1 VYGLP
6 LASDPVGFFGAL
18 IIIIIVLLLFLAAFI
33 ASIASTLGPIALVI
47 AAIVKSF
54 RNSAPAGSPGFKFPG
69 TSFTMSSGERVIA
82 VDPASTFGQAFG
94 ATLQQALGQQL
105 GEKLGQMV
113 AMAAA
118 QHPLELQ
125 LAPIVVAVEAAR
137 RQGNAA
143 PVRPFLTDQF
153 AARFPTLHG
162 GEQSGGPGAISHM
175 ELANQAGVASGDH
188 VVIRIDRGSTGAVHS
203 EYWSFQRDAPV
214 VPDGTPVVCPRC
226 GAPTAEDHSGTCRFC
241 GATFSTTAP
250 ALPQPTRWLL
260 DDISSAPPAV
270 AA

>member
-54 RNSAPAGSPGFKFPG
+54 RNSAPTASPGFRSLG
-69 TSFTMSSGERVIA
+69 TTFTMSSGERVIA
-82 VDPASTFGQAFG
+82 VDPSSTFGQAFG
-94 ATLQQALGQQL
+94 ATLQGALGEQL
-105 GEKLGQMV
+105 GQKLGQMV

-125 LAPIVVAVEAAR
+125 LAPIVMAVETAR
-137 RQGNAA
+137 RQGNAG

-153 AARFPTLHG
+153 AARFPSQAAG
-162 GEQSGGPGAISHM
+162 GQGGGLGAISHM
-175 ELANQAGVASGDH
+175 ELAKQAGVVAGDH
-188 VVIRIDRGSTGAVHS
+188 LVLRIDRGSIGASHS
-203 EYWSFQRDAPV
+203 EYWIFQRDASAL
-214 VPDGTPVVCPRC
+214 PDGTPVVCPKC
-226 GAPTAEDHSGTCRFC
+226 GAPTAEDHAGICRFC
-241 GATFSTTAP
+241 GATFSTAAP
-250 ALPQPTRWLL
+250 ALPQPARWLL
-260 DDISSAPPAV
+260 DDISGTPPAL

>member
-1 VYGLP
+1 MYGLP
-6 LASDPVGFFGAL
+6 LASDPMGFFGAL
-18 IIIIIVLLLFLAAFI
+18 IVIIVLLMFFGVFI
-33 ASIASTLGPIALVI
+33 ATTFGPIALVI
-47 AAIVKSF
+47 AAIVKLF
-54 RNSAPAGSPGFKFPG
+54 RNSAPTGSPGFKFPG
-69 TSFTMSSGERVIA
+69 TSFTTPSGERVIA
-82 VDPASTFGQAFG
+82 VDPASTLGQAFG

-105 GEKLGQMV
+105 GQKLGQMV

-137 RQGNAA
+137 LQGNAA

-153 AARFPTLHG
+153 AARFPTLDG
-162 GEQSGGPGAISHM
+162 GEQGGGPGAISHI
-175 ELANQAGVASGDH
+175 ELANQAGLASGDH
-188 VVIRIDRGSTGAVHS
+188 VVIRIDRGSSGAVHN
-203 EYWSFQRDAPV
+203 EYWTFQRDLSA

-226 GAPTAEDHSGTCRFC
+226 GAPTAEDHAGTCRFC

-260 DDISSAPPAV
+260 DDISGTPPAL

>member
-1 VYGLP
+1 MYGLP
-6 LASDPVGFFGAL
+6 LASDPMGFFGAL
-18 IIIIIVLLLFLAAFI
+18 IVIIVLLMFFGVFI
-33 ASIASTLGPIALVI
+33 ATTFGPIALVI

-54 RNSAPAGSPGFKFPG
+54 RNSAPTGSPGFKFPG
-69 TSFTMSSGERVIA
+69 TSFTTSSGERVIA

-105 GEKLGQMV
+105 GQKLGQMV

-153 AARFPTLHG
+153 AARFPTLPGVEQG
-162 GEQSGGPGAISHM
+162 GGSGAISHM
-175 ELANQAGVASGDH
+175 ELANRTAVASGDH
-188 VVIRIDRGSTGAVHS
+188 VVIRIDRGGTGAIHS
-203 EYWSFQRDAPV
+203 EYWSFQRDASA
-214 VPDGTPVVCPRC
+214 VPEGTPVVCPQC

-260 DDISSAPPAV
+260 DDISGTTPAI

>member
-1 VYGLP
+1 MGFLGVLIFFVVI
-6 LASDPVGFFGAL
+6 LLFFGVA
-18 IIIIIVLLLFLAAFI
+18 I
-33 ASIASTLGPIALVI
+33 ATTLGPIALVI

-54 RNSAPAGSPGFKFPG
+54 RNSAPTGSPGFKFPG
-69 TSFTMSSGERVIA
+69 TSFTTSSGERVIA

-105 GEKLGQMV
+105 GQKLGQMV

-143 PVRPFLTDQF
+143 PVRPFLTDRF
-153 AARFPTLHG
+153 AARFPPLHG
-162 GEQSGGPGAISHM
+162 VEQGGAPGAISHM
-175 ELANQAGVASGDH
+175 ELANQAGLASGDH
-188 VVIRIDRGSTGAVHS
+188 VIIRIDRGSIGAVHS
-203 EYWSFQRDAPV
+203 EYWSFLRDTSV
-214 VPDGTPVVCPRC
+214 VPDGTPIVCPRC
-226 GAPTAEDHSGTCRFC
+226 GAPTAEDHSGSCRFC
-241 GATFSTTAP
+241 GATFSTAAP

-260 DDISSAPPAV
+260 DDIGGTPPAL

>member
-1 VYGLP
+1 MDALP
-6 LASDPVGFFGAL
+6 LASDPGGFFGAL
-18 IIIIIVLLLFLAAFI
+18 IFIIVLLLFFGVFI
-33 ASIASTLGPIALVI
+33 ATTLGPIALVI

-54 RNSAPAGSPGFKFPG
+54 RNSAASGSPGFKLPG
-69 TSFTMSSGERVIA
+69 TSFTTSSGRRGMA

-125 LAPIVVAVEAAR
+125 LAPIVVAVETAR

-153 AARFPTLHG
+153 AARFPSLHG
-162 GEQSGGPGAISHM
+162 GDQSGSLAAISHM
-175 ELANQAGVASGDH
+175 ALLNEGTQPGDH
-188 VVIRIDRGSTGAVHS
+188 LVIRIDRGTGAVHS
-203 EYWSFQRDAPV
+203 EYWSFQRDTSV
-214 VPDGTPVVCPRC
+214 VPDGTPVVCPKC
-226 GAPTAEDHSGTCRFC
+226 GAPTAGDHAGTCRFC
-241 GATFSTTAP
+241 GATFSTAAP

-260 DDISSAPPAV
+260 DDVSNVPPAV

>member
-1 VYGLP
+1 MYGLP
-6 LASDPVGFFGAL
+6 LASDPMGFFGAL
-18 IIIIIVLLLFLAAFI
+18 IVIVVLLMFFGVFI
-33 ASIASTLGPIALVI
+33 AATFGPIALVI

-54 RNSAPAGSPGFKFPG
+54 RNSAPTGSPGFMFPG
-69 TSFTMSSGERVIA
+69 TSITTSSGERVIA

-105 GEKLGQMV
+105 GEKLRQMV
-113 AMAAA
+113 ALAAA

-137 RQGNAA
+137 QQGNPG

-153 AARFPTLHG
+153 AARFPSLHG
-162 GEQSGGPGAISHM
+162 GGQRGGLAAISHM
-175 ELANQAGVASGDH
+175 ALMNQGTVPGDH
-188 VVIRIDRGSTGAVHS
+188 VVIRIDRGGTGAVHS
-203 EYWSFQRDAPV
+203 EYWSFRRDASA

-241 GATFSTTAP
+241 GATFSTAAP

-260 DDISSAPPAV
+260 DDISGTPPAL

>member
-1 VYGLP
+1 MYGLP
-6 LASDPVGFFGAL
+6 LASDPMGFFGAL
-18 IIIIIVLLLFLAAFI
+18 IVIIVLLVFFGVFI
-33 ASIASTLGPIALVI
+33 AATFGPIALVI

-54 RNSAPAGSPGFKFPG
+54 RNSAPTGSPGFKFPG
-69 TSFTMSSGERVIA
+69 TSFTTSSGERVIA

-105 GEKLGQMV
+105 GQKLGQMV

-162 GEQSGGPGAISHM
+162 VEQGGGSGAISHM
-175 ELANQAGVASGDH
+175 ELANQAGLASGDH
-188 VVIRIDRGSTGAVHS
+188 VVIRIDRGSSGAVHS
-203 EYWSFQRDAPV
+203 EYWSFQRDASA
-214 VPDGTPVVCPRC
+214 VPDGTPVVCPKC

-241 GATFSTTAP
+241 GATFSTAAP

-260 DDISSAPPAV
+260 DDISNVPPAV